1 MNEIKFDINNILLG
15 VIGLVVGFYVW
26 VIKAWVQFPDDP
38 LFLFLDL
45 YKIYKLSNHSFDLI
59 SVLILISLS

>member
-1 MNEIKFDINNILLG
+1 MNNKLKNHLKYLIG

-38 LFLFLDL
+38 LFLFF
-45 YKIYKLSNHSFDLI
+45 YNEY
-59 SVLILISLS
+59 